1 MFIWIARFRRLQ
13 VQKLSGSRVVARRW
27 KQNALNSWSIYVA
40 RRDSGI
46 DNVDDCLGKVVAF
59 EDPHSIS
66 GFLLPAG
73 TLVDRVF
80 QILEVSRPQEPVA
93 PDEIGYF
100 FTHEEENT
108 FELMFRGEAAGG
120 AVSNQDFLEF
130 TNLDKELKAQLM
142 AVDHTVSVT
151 PGIPFSEGGP

>member
-27 KQNALNSWSIYVA
+27 KQNAPDYWSIYVA

-46 DNVDDCLGKVVAF
+46 DSLDDCLGKVVAF
-59 EDPHSIS
+59 EDPHSTS

-73 TLVDRVF
+73 TLVDRGF

-100 FTHEEENT
+100 FTHEE
-108 FELMFRGEAAGG
+108 
-120 AVSNQDFLEF
+120 
-130 TNLDKELKAQLM
+130 
-142 AVDHTVSVT
+142 
-151 PGIPFSEGGP
+151 